1 MRKILPL
8 AVLFACW
15 PSAAAPQH
23 LHPKLKSKELS
34 VSRVAVLPVRA
45 EVAKSGVKGGESMLQ
60 ESEALA
66 LDLHQA
72 VTRVLGAHGF
82 TVVEDPVTTAE
93 SGTGAE
99 ESANARREAVA
110 SLQSRFDALAP
121 QLLSKPK
128 DVTKGRFSMG
138 DEINALV
145 SDRVEALVFVRGN
158 GVVFTKGKRFLQG
171 GLLGMAAGPK
181 GQFRCDVV
189 IVDARSGDVL
199 FLSRIGGDGDLTKEA
214 GRRIEKP
221 FSKHLKKVA
230 TRS

>member
-1 MRKILPL
+1 MKRTLTVVLL
-8 AVLFACW
+8 AACW
-15 PSAAAPQH
+15 PLPAAAQH
-23 LHPKLKSKELS
+23 LHPKLKSKAIQ
-34 VSRVAVLPVRA
+34 VTRVAVLPVRA
-45 EVAKSGVKGGESMLQ
+45 EVARSGVKGGESMLK

-66 LDLHQA
+66 QDLQQA
-72 VTRVLGAHGF
+72 VTRVLGEQGF
-82 TVVEDPVTTAE
+82 NVVEDPIA
-93 SGTGAE
+93 TGGAGDG

-128 DVTKGRFSMG
+128 DVTKGRFSLG
-138 DEINALV
+138 DEVSALV

-199 FLSRIGGDGDLTKEA
+199 FLSRVGGDGDLTKEP

-221 FSKHLKKVA
+221 LSKHLKKVGS
-230 TRS
+230 RS